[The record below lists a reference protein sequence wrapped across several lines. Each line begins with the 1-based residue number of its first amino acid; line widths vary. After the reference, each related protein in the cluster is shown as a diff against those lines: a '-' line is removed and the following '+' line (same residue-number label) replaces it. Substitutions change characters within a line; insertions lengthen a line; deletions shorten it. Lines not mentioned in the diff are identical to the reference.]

1 MEDHR
6 VKFGLSIPTLTGF
19 PRSSEPAGGWKVR
32 WERTYELA
40 EMAEAF
46 GFDFGTVGHHRFTP
60 ERVDSPQP
68 MVALAAIAA
77 RTSTLRL
84 CTNICIL
91 PLHDPLDIAEQ
102 VAMVDEISD
111 GRIILGAAIGYRPY
125 EFDQIGLDYK
135 KRVSRFEEAIEIVRR
150 AWSDEPVDFKGA
162 HFRVNGAN
170 VTPKP
175 VQKPS
180 PPIWIGAQV
189 DPAISRA
196 ARLGD
201 GWLTDNIESAASLA
215 PKIERFRA
223 ESRAH
228 GRAGTVALNRKIGIG
243 PTRHQVEEQWLPPI
257 LDVYRD
263 YVRLGVPFDQPFVDK
278 LSSGQTL
285 TLADLPPDQII
296 GGTPEDCIA
305 ALKSCVEATG
315 CDYLIVDF
323 GRGAHGEQYE
333 QLRAQIE
340 LFGREV
346 MPAFR

>member
-1 MEDHR
+1 M
-6 VKFGLSIPTLTGF
+6 KFGLSIPTLTGF
-19 PRSSEPAGGWKVR
+19 PRSSEPAGGWKAR

-40 EMAEAF
+40 EMAEGF

-91 PLHDPLDIAEQ
+91 PLHDPIDIAEQ

-125 EFDQIGLDYK
+125 EFEQIGLDYK
-135 KRVSRFEEAIEIVRR
+135 KRVSRFEEAIEIVRS
-150 AWSDEPVDFKGA
+150 AWSDGPVHFEGA

-180 PPIWIGAQV
+180 PPIWLGAQV
-189 DPAISRA
+189 DAAISRA

-201 GWLTDNIESAASLA
+201 GWLTDNIESATSLA

-243 PTRHQVEEQWLPPI
+243 PTRRQVEAQWLPPI

-278 LSSGQTL
+278 LTSGDML
-285 TLADLPPDQII
+285 TLADLPADQII

-305 ALKSCVEATG
+305 ALKSCVEKTA